1 MMITIMAVK
10 TMKISH
16 WYLTVE
22 YYLLLISTPSSF
34 YCNGVLVM
42 GFAYLETR
50 DKRIQLRDA
59 SIFLPPH
66 SELYLDL
73 KSAILAVAA

>member
-1 MMITIMAVK
+1 
-10 TMKISH
+10 
-16 WYLTVE
+16 
-22 YYLLLISTPSSF
+22 
-34 YCNGVLVM
+34 M

-73 KSAILAVAA
+73 NQQS

>member
-1 MMITIMAVK
+1 
-10 TMKISH
+10 
-16 WYLTVE
+16 
-22 YYLLLISTPSSF
+22 
-34 YCNGVLVM
+34 M